1 MTIPLGVLAVGAIFA
16 GMVFYKPFFGSD
28 ASVGKFFG
36 AIEAKAEDTEH
47 ATATFLLGS
56 PAYAAE
62 DAKEKEAKKGA
73 EWPETPGK
81 GAIFKHPDNE
91 VLEKAHYVPTW
102 VKLSPFVA
110 MLLGFFT
117 AWMMYIR
124 HPDWPAKLAAQQRI
138 LYEFLLNKWYI
149 DELYDV
155 VFVRPAKWL
164 GHFLWKRGD
173 GNTID
178 GFLNGMAM
186 GVVPF
191 FTRLAGRWQSGY
203 LFTYAFAMVIGIAI
217 LITIVTLGGGAN

>member
-1 MTIPLGVLAVGAIFA
+1 M
-16 GMVFYKPFFGSD
+16 
-28 ASVGKFFG
+28 
-36 AIEAKAEDTEH
+36 
-47 ATATFLLGS
+47 
-56 PAYAAE
+56 
-62 DAKEKEAKKGA
+62 
-73 EWPETPGK
+73 
-81 GAIFKHPDNE
+81 
-91 VLEKAHYVPTW
+91 
-102 VKLSPFVA
+102 
-110 MLLGFFT
+110 
-117 AWMMYIR
+117 
-124 HPDWPAKLAAQQRI
+124 
-138 LYEFLLNKWYI
+138 
-149 DELYDV
+149 